1 MATIPQNRELIKN
14 LADLLEAH
22 GKVFGQ
28 RRVYLRVVELVLAEV
43 MAFGRHTV
51 TQLLMVLGQNDEDW
65 SGWYRLFSLRRFDE
79 AAAAGVLV
87 KETLKHVGPE
97 EVYVVGIDGTQV
109 PRCGRRIEGVGWLKN
124 PRTPPFKPGI
134 HRAQRWSNGSW
145 LTPEEN
151 GYSRAVPLRWLPA
164 FTPKSRRKVTEPCK
178 EWEAAVTFLTWLK
191 TQLAQAGRAGQPVL
205 MVGDGSYDTVDLW
218 KNLPK
223 NVILLARSAKN
234 RVLHHLPPADAHGN
248 RCYGERASTPQELWH
263 SHKGWH
269 KIRLIIRG
277 RERHLQYR
285 VEGPFVRKGAPDTP
299 LMLIIVRGQTYT
311 RHGHRKARDPLPYL
325 VNATLLP
332 NGQPRCTG
340 HNPARFL
347 PSPAGQWALPLPID
361 TLLFWAWQRWEL
373 EVCHREIKSNFGLGH
388 KQCWNPVAAVA
399 SVQWSAWVYSLL
411 LRAGYRTWG
420 LSQAPP
426 VPTRW
431 WRGSSRWSLNTLW
444 RAYRAA
450 LWGEHLFQ
458 PIRPSTPHNWLENVA
473 FLPAMSNAL
482 YASARS

>member
-1 MATIPQNRELIKN
+1 MATIPQNSELIKN

-22 GKVFGQ
+22 RTAFRQ

-51 TQLLMVLGQNDEDW
+51 AQLLMVLGQNEEDW
-65 SGWYRLFSLRRFDE
+65 SGWYRVFSQGRFEEE
-79 AAAAGVLV
+79 AAGRVLV
-87 KETLKHVGPE
+87 EETLKHVGPE
-97 EVYVVGIDGTQV
+97 EVYVVGGDGVQV
-109 PRCGRRIEGVGWLKN
+109 PRCGTHIEGVGWLKA

-145 LTPEEN
+145 LMPAEN
-151 GYSRAVPLRWLPA
+151 GYSRAMPLRWLPA
-164 FTPKSRRKVTEPCK
+164 FTPKSHRQVTEPCK
-178 EWEAAVTFLTWLK
+178 EWEAAVRFLTWLK
-191 TQLAQAGRAGQPVL
+191 GQLIRLGRAIQRVL
-205 MVGDGSYDTVDLW
+205 MVADGSYDTVDLW
-218 KNLPK
+218 KNLPQG
-223 NVILLARSAKN
+223 VTLLARSAKN
-234 RVLHHLPPADAHGN
+234 RVLHHMPPADAHGN
-248 RCYGERASTPQELWH
+248 RRYGERAPTPQEFWR
-263 SHKGWH
+263 SRTGWH
-269 KIRLIIRG
+269 KIRLVIRG
-277 RERHLQYR
+277 RERRLQYR

-325 VNATLLP
+325 VNASLAT
-332 NGQPRCTG
+332 NGQW
-340 HNPARFL
+340 
-347 PSPAGQWALPLPID
+347 QLPLPVD

-388 KQCWNPVAAVA
+388 KQCWNPTAALA

-411 LRAGYRTWG
+411 LLAGYRTWG
-420 LSQAPP
+420 LSHAPL

-431 WRGSSRWSLNTLW
+431 WHGSGRWSLNTLW

-450 LWGEHLFQ
+450 LWGAHVFQ
-458 PIRPSTPHNWLENVA
+458 PIRAPTPYDWLENET
-473 FLPAMSNAL
+473 LLSGMTNAL